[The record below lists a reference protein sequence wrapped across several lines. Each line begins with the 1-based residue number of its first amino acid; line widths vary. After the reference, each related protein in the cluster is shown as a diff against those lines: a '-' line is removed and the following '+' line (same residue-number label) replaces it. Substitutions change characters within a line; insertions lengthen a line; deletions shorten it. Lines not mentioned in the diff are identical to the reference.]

1 MKKIFLIILLISSSI
16 RICAQ
21 KEQNIIIGTIDSI
34 QSNIL
39 NEQRKILIHVP
50 QENSENIK
58 KYPVL
63 YLLDG
68 DSHFTSIVGMMEQLS
83 SNGNTILP
91 KMIIVGITN
100 TNRTRDLT
108 PTKAEIN
115 PPFVNKSIA
124 ENSGGGDNFLSFLE
138 NELIPKIESEYPTEP
153 YRIFIGHSFGGLTVM
168 NTLANKP
175 ALFNTYIAIDPSMWW
190 DNQNLLKE
198 IKKNGFDLK
207 NSKRSL
213 FLGIANTME
222 SGMDTLNVKKDQ
234 SINSL
239 PIRSNLEFKSY
250 LESNLN
256 QGLRFKISYYEN
268 DTHGSVPL
276 IAEYDALR
284 YIFNF
289 YELKLGIDEYID
301 PKSDIFNKIVSH
313 YKNISE
319 EFGYEKKPDEIFIDI
334 ISNEFLG
341 MKQYEKAENFYKFN
355 AINYPE
361 SFKVYNSLGD
371 FYQAINHKSEAIENY
386 NKSINLN
393 KNSPSVKKLKEYLQA
408 LEKE

>member
-1 MKKIFLIILLISSSI
+1 MKNLLLILLLISSFTSI
-16 RICAQ
+16 YAQ
-21 KEQNIIIGTIDSI
+21 KEHNIVIGSIDSI

-39 NEQRKILIHVP
+39 NEKRKILIHVP
-50 QENSENIK
+50 HENSENIK
-58 KYPVL
+58 TYPVL

-68 DSHFTSIVGMMEQLS
+68 DSHFTSVVGMVEQLS

-91 KMIIVGITN
+91 KMIIVGISN

-108 PTKAEIN
+108 PAKAKIN
-115 PPFVNKSIA
+115 PPFVTKSIA
-124 ENSGGGDNFLSFLE
+124 DNSGGGANFLAFLE
-138 NELIPKIESEYPTEP
+138 KELIPKIELDYPTEP

-168 NTLANKP
+168 NTLKNKP
-175 ALFNTYIAIDPSMWW
+175 ELFNVYIAIDPSMWW
-190 DNQNLLKE
+190 NNQNLLKE
-198 IKKNGFDLK
+198 IQKNGFDFK
-207 NSKRSL
+207 NGKRSL

-222 SGMDTLNVKKDQ
+222 SGMDTLNVKKDK

-239 PIRSNLEFKSY
+239 PIRSNLELKYF
-250 LESNLN
+250 LESNQNKELS
-256 QGLRFKISYYEN
+256 FKANYYEN

-289 YELKLGIDEYID
+289 YELKLEVDEYID
-301 PKSDIFNKIVSH
+301 PKSNVFNKIVSH

-319 EFGYEKKPDEIFIDI
+319 EFGYEKKPDETFIDI

-341 MKQYEKAENFYKFN
+341 MKQYEKAENFFKLN
-355 AINYPE
+355 ALNYPE
-361 SFKVYNSLGD
+361 SYKVYNSLGD
-371 FYQAINHKSEAIENY
+371 FYIALDNKSKAIENY

-393 KNSPSVKKLKEYLQA
+393 KNSPAAEKLKEYLND
-408 LEKE
+408 